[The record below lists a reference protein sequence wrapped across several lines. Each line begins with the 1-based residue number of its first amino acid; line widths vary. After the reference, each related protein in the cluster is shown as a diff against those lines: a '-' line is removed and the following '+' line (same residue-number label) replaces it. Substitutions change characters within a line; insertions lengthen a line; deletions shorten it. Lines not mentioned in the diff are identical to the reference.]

1 VSRYDAVL
9 LDAFG
14 TLIDVDQPF
23 VRLRGS
29 VRRHLGAEISADD
42 AERAFRAEM
51 TYYADHCHEGA
62 DAATLSALRS
72 RCAAIVLGELGI
84 DADPAAAAALLVDS
98 IAFRAYAD
106 VAPLL
111 AGLADA
117 GVGVGVAV
125 VSNWDCSLPEALAA
139 AGIEVA
145 RVFTSAA
152 SGSSKPDPGIFR
164 LALEALGVAPG
175 RALHVGDTEETDG
188 AGARAAGI
196 DVRIVHRGG
205 GAPAADTISALTDVL
220 DLL

>member
-1 VSRYDAVL
+1 MSRYDAVL

-23 VRLRGS
+23 ARLRGS
-29 VRRHLGAEISADD
+29 VRRHLGAEISPGD

-51 TYYADHCHEGA
+51 TYYAGHCHEGA
-62 DAATLSALRS
+62 DAATLAELRA
-72 RCAAIVLGELGI
+72 RCAAIVLAELGI
-84 DADPAAAAALLVDS
+84 DADPAAAAALLIDS
-98 IAFRAYAD
+98 IAFRAYDDA
-106 VAPLL
+106 APLL

-117 GVGVGVAV
+117 GVGVAV

-139 AGIEVA
+139 AGIEVPH
-145 RVFTSAA
+145 VFASAS

-164 LALEALGVAPG
+164 LALAALGVAPG

-196 DVRIVHRGG
+196 DVRIVDRGG
-205 GAPAADTISALTDVL
+205 GVAGPDTITALTDVL

>member
-1 VSRYDAVL
+1 MSRYDAVL

-23 VRLRGS
+23 VRLRSS
-29 VRRHLGAEISADD
+29 VRRHLGAEISPDD

-62 DAATLSALRS
+62 DAATLAALRA

-84 DADPAAAAALLVDS
+84 DAEPAAAAELLADS

-111 AGLADA
+111 AGLVDA
-117 GVGVGVAV
+117 GVGVAV

-145 RVFTSAA
+145 HVFTSAA
-152 SGSSKPDPGIFR
+152 SGSSKPDPGIFHV
-164 LALEALGVAPG
+164 ALEALGVAPG

>member
-1 VSRYDAVL
+1 MSRYDAVL

-14 TLIDVDQPF
+14 TLIDIDQPF

-62 DAATLSALRS
+62 DAATLAALRT

-84 DADPAAAAALLVDS
+84 DADPAAAAELLVDS

-117 GVGVGVAV
+117 GVGVAV

-145 RVFTSAA
+145 HVFTSAA
-152 SGSSKPDPGIFR
+152 GGSSKPDPGIFH

-175 RALHVGDTEETDG
+175 QALHVGDTEETDG

-205 GAPAADTISALTDVL
+205 GAAAADTISALTDVL